1 MDAQKA
7 SITALVCGFTRAYHA
22 KNDSPKIF
30 NDFMAER
37 LLSPD
42 EYAFME
48 KSVVGLLN
56 LFEPETA
63 GTVDEETARRIVMQ
77 KYNSSTVLGRARFME
92 DCLEK
97 AISSGTGQY
106 VILGAGLDTF
116 ALRHPD
122 LAGTVRVFEVD
133 HPASQADKKNRLMQM
148 GGSLPENL
156 VLVPVDFETGDLR
169 DSLLKSGFDPS
180 RPAFFCWPGVTYYL
194 ELEAIRNTLRTI
206 SEMSAPGS
214 GLVFDYADDTAFDP
228 ARISDREKK
237 LQSITR
243 QTGEPMKSGF
253 VPAELEAELRHFG
266 FRTVENLDPA
276 AIERRFFSNRS
287 DLYHAFD
294 TAHFIYVVKQ

>member
-30 NDFMAER
+30 DDVWAER
-37 LLSPD
+37 LLSPE

-48 KSVVGLLN
+48 KSVVSLLN
-56 LFEPETA
+56 LYEPETA
-63 GTVDEETARRIVMQ
+63 GTVDETTARRLVMQ
-77 KYNSSTVLGRARFME
+77 KYNSSTVLSRARFIE

-97 AISSGTGQY
+97 AISEGTGQY

-116 ALRHPD
+116 TLRRPE
-122 LAGTVRVFEVD
+122 LAGRVRVFEVD
-133 HPASQADKKNRLMQM
+133 HPASQADKKDRLVRSA
-148 GGSLPENL
+148 GKLPENL
-156 VLVPVDFETGDLR
+156 VLIPVDFESDDLC
-169 DSLLKSGFDPS
+169 DCLLRNGFDPAK
-180 RPAFFCWPGVTYYL
+180 PAFFSWPGVTYYL
-194 ELEAIRNTLRTI
+194 ELEAIRNTLRI
-206 SEMSAPGS
+206 IADLSAPGS
-214 GLVFDYADDTAFDP
+214 ELIFDYADDTAFDP

-253 VPAELEAELRHFG
+253 VPEELEAGLSRFG
-266 FRTVENLDPA
+266 FGTVENLDPA
-276 AIERRFFSNRS
+276 AIEERFFSNRA

-294 TAHFIYVVKQ
+294 TAHFMHAVKN

>member
-7 SITALVCGFTRAYHA
+7 SITALVCGFTRTYHA

-30 NDFMAER
+30 DDVWAER

-48 KSVVGLLN
+48 KSVTSLLN

-63 GTVDEETARRIVMQ
+63 GTVDEATARRLVMQ
-77 KYNSSTVLGRARFME
+77 KYNSSTVLSRARFIE
-92 DCLEK
+92 DSLEK
-97 AISSGTGQY
+97 AISAGIEQY

-116 ALRHPD
+116 AIRRPE
-122 LAGTVRVFEVD
+122 LAGRVRVFEVD
-133 HPASQADKKNRLMQM
+133 HPASQADKKDRLTRAA
-148 GGSLPENL
+148 GGLPRNL
-156 VLVPVDFETGDLR
+156 VLIPVNFESDDLR
-169 DSLLKSGFDPS
+169 ECLLRGGFDTKKPT
-180 RPAFFCWPGVTYYL
+180 FFSWPGVTYYL
-194 ELEAIRNTLRTI
+194 ELEAIRNALRI
-206 SEMSAPGS
+206 IADLSAPGS

-243 QTGEPMKSGF
+243 QTGEPMKTGF
-253 VPAELEAELRHFG
+253 VPLELEAELKGYG
-266 FRTVENLDPA
+266 FRTIENLDPA
-276 AIERRFFSNRS
+276 AIEERFFSNRS

-294 TAHFIYVVKQ
+294 TAHFMHAKKL

>member
-30 NDFMAER
+30 DDFWAER

-48 KSVVGLLN
+48 KSVASLLN

-63 GTVDEETARRIVMQ
+63 GTVDEESARRLVMQ
-77 KYNSSTVLGRARFME
+77 KYNSSTVLSRARFIE

-97 AISSGTGQY
+97 AISAGIDQY

-116 ALRHPD
+116 ALRRPE
-122 LAGTVRVFEVD
+122 LADRLRVFEVD
-133 HPASQADKKNRLMQM
+133 HPASQTDKKDRLMRVA
-148 GGSLPENL
+148 GGLPGNL
-156 VLVPVDFETGDLR
+156 VLIPVDFETDDLR
-169 DSLLKSGFDPS
+169 ECLLRNGFIPEK
-180 RPAFFCWPGVTYYL
+180 PAFFSWPGVTYYL
-194 ELEAIRNTLRTI
+194 DLEAIRNTLRI
-206 SEMSAPGS
+206 IADLGAPGS
-214 GLVFDYADDTAFDP
+214 ELVFDYADDTAFDP

-243 QTGEPMKSGF
+243 QTGEPMKTGF
-253 VPAELEAELRHFG
+253 IPVELEAELSHFG
-266 FRTVENLDPA
+266 FGTRENLDPA
-276 AIERRFFSNRS
+276 GIEKRYFSNRA

-294 TAHFIYVVKQ
+294 TAHFLHAVKL

>member
-30 NDFMAER
+30 DDFWAER
-37 LLSPD
+37 LLSTD

-48 KSVVGLLN
+48 KSVASLLN

-63 GTVDEETARRIVMQ
+63 GTVDEETARRLVMQ
-77 KYNSSTVLGRARFME
+77 KYNSSTVLSRARFIE

-97 AISSGTGQY
+97 AISAGIDQY

-116 ALRHPD
+116 TLRRQE
-122 LAGTVRVFEVD
+122 LADRLRVFEVD
-133 HPASQADKKNRLMQM
+133 HPASQTEKKARLMRAA
-148 GGSLPENL
+148 GGLPANL
-156 VLVPVDFETGDLR
+156 VLIPVNFETDDLQEC
-169 DSLLKSGFDPS
+169 LLRNGFDPA
-180 RPAFFCWPGVTYYL
+180 RPAFFSWPGVTYYL
-194 ELEAIRNTLRTI
+194 DLEAIRNTLWI
-206 SEMSAPGS
+206 IADMGAPGS
-214 GLVFDYADDTAFDP
+214 ELVFDYADDTAFDP

-243 QTGEPMKSGF
+243 QTGEPMKTGF
-253 VPAELEAELRHFG
+253 VPVELEAELSRFG
-266 FRTVENLDPA
+266 FGTMENLDPA
-276 AIERRFFSNRS
+276 GIEDRYFLNRA

-294 TAHFIYVVKQ
+294 TAHFMHAVKI

>member
-30 NDFMAER
+30 DDFWAER
-37 LLSPD
+37 LLSPE

-48 KSVVGLLN
+48 KSVASLLN

-63 GTVDEETARRIVMQ
+63 GKVDESTARRLVMQ
-77 KYNSSTVLGRARFME
+77 KYNSSTVLSRARFIE

-97 AISSGTGQY
+97 AISAGIDQY

-116 ALRHPD
+116 TLRQPE
-122 LAGTVRVFEVD
+122 LADRVRVFEVD
-133 HPASQADKKNRLMQM
+133 HPASQADKKDRLVRAA
-148 GGSLPENL
+148 GSLPKNL
-156 VLVPVDFETGDLR
+156 VLIPVNFETDDLR
-169 DSLLKSGFDPS
+169 DCLLQSGFDPAK
-180 RPAFFCWPGVTYYL
+180 PAFFSWPGVTYYL
-194 ELEAIRNTLRTI
+194 ELEAIRITLRI
-206 SEMSAPGS
+206 IADLGAPGS

-228 ARISDREKK
+228 ARISDRERK

-243 QTGEPMKSGF
+243 QTGEPMKTGF
-253 VPAELEAELRHFG
+253 VPVELEAELSRFG

-276 AIERRFFSNRS
+276 VIEERFFSNLA

-294 TAHFIYVVKQ
+294 TAHFIHAEKM